1 MPGCN
6 AAFLFSVQQQ
16 QNSFYM
22 KTALNIAL
30 IIHIISGFIA
40 LVTGF
45 ISMITSKGGKRH
57 RFTGKIFFYAM
68 TGVFITATFISIGK
82 NLVFLFMV
90 GFFSYYL
97 ACAGYR
103 RLRLKKLHLQQKPA
117 FIDWVVSLVGI
128 LAGLALVIFSITWF
142 REKGAW
148 GIVPLSFGSF
158 CFLSGI
164 QDLSSF
170 FYAPKDKQHW
180 IVSHGVRMGASFAAT
195 VTAFT
200 VVNVNIGYYN
210 WVLWVLPGVLIG
222 IWISRT
228 IKTYLKPK
236 AVKNQTT

>member
-1 MPGCN
+1 
-6 AAFLFSVQQQ
+6 
-16 QNSFYM
+16 M
-22 KTALNIAL
+22 KTALSIAL
-30 IIHIISGFIA
+30 VIHIISGLIA
-40 LVTGF
+40 LTTGF
-45 ISMITSKGGKRH
+45 IAMTTTKGGKRH
-57 RFTGKIFFYAM
+57 KATGRIFFYSM
-68 TGVFITATFISIGK
+68 TGVFITATFISIEK
-82 NLVFLFMV
+82 NLAFLFMV

-103 RLRLKKLHLQQKPA
+103 RTRLKKLHLNQKPT
-117 FIDWVVSLVGI
+117 FIDWVVSLVGV
-128 LAGLALVIFSITWF
+128 LAGLGLVIFSISWF
-142 REKGAW
+142 RDKGVF

-170 FYAPKDKQHW
+170 FYAPKEKNHW

-200 VVNVNIGYYN
+200 VVNVNIGHYN

-228 IKTYLKPK
+228 IKGFLQPK
-236 AVKNQTT
+236 ALKNQAA